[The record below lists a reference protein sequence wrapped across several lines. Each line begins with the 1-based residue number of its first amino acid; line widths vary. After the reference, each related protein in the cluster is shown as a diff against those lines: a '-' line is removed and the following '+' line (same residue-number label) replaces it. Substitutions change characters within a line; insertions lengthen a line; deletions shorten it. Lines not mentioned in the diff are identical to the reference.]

1 MPQPFS
7 ARHLGPNTDEKS
19 TMLKALG
26 LDSIDQLIEQT
37 VPASLPRTG
46 DPRIEDTL
54 SEEQALQ
61 MLSELA
67 DQNQLKVSMI
77 GCGYHG
83 TRLPAVIRRNVLE
96 NPDWYTAYTPYQ
108 PEISQGRL
116 EALMIFQQMIMDLTG
131 MEIAN
136 ASLLDEAT
144 AAAEAMTM
152 SKRLSRNK
160 SDLYFVDANVHPQT
174 IRVMQTRATPLG
186 IDLFIGDPR
195 TELAGKDV
203 FGALFQYPGTTG
215 EIVNF
220 RDEISALQ
228 ANKGLATMAS
238 DIMALAVLKSPAE
251 MGADIAIGS
260 TQRFGV
266 PMGYGGPHAAYFA
279 TRDSYKRS
287 VPGRL
292 IGLSVDAQGNPA
304 YRMALQTREQ
314 HIRREKATSNICTS
328 QALLAIIAAL
338 YCVYHGADGVRR
350 IAERIN
356 RLTRMLADKL
366 KQINMEIVHQH
377 YFDTLMV
384 HVPGQAKNALK
395 AALEHDV
402 NIRYIDD
409 NHVGISLDETHD
421 ESHINQLVNAFASPF
436 RKSNDMVNNQTP
448 ASSLPAE
455 LTRDSVFFEH
465 PVFNKHRNETS
476 MMRFLRGLAR
486 KDITL
491 ARSMIPLGS
500 CTMKLNSAT
509 EMDSISNPNFAAL
522 HPFVPRK
529 QAAGYQHIIQDL
541 SDDLCEITGYDA
553 FSMQPNA
560 GSQGEFAGLLSI
572 RGYHS
577 SRGDSQRNIC
587 LIPSSAHGTNPA
599 SAVMAGMKVI
609 IVKCDDEGNIDMS
622 DLQAKAQANHDTL
635 AALMITYPSTYGVF
649 ESTVQEICQLI
660 HNHGGQVYLDG
671 ANLNAMIGLVRPGDL
686 GADVSHLNLHK
697 TFAIPHGGGGP
708 GMGPIGVKKHLAP
721 FLPDHVLVEGVNPHE
736 NAQPMGSVSAAPWGS
751 PLILT
756 ISWAYIKM
764 LGGKGLTEATKMAI
778 LSSNYIASALSE
790 HYPVR
795 YTGANGRVA
804 HECIIDCSAFKE
816 SCGIM
821 VEDIAK
827 RLMDYGFHSPT
838 MSWPVH
844 DSLMIEPTESE
855 PKAELDRFISA
866 MIAIRAEIASIESG
880 ELDKSDNMLKNAP
893 HSNQLIDIEQWPHP
907 YTRQQAFFPEEGSK
921 FNKYWPPV
929 GRIDNIYGDRNLH
942 CSCPAPE
949 EYSDHHEGD

>member
-7 ARHLGPNTDEKS
+7 ARHLGPNANDRAQ
-19 TMLKALG
+19 MLEALG
-26 LDSIDQLIEQT
+26 LDTLDQLIDQT
-37 VPASLPRTG
+37 VPESLPRAG
-46 DPRIEDTL
+46 EPNIGNTL
-54 SEEQALQ
+54 SEEGALKT
-61 MLSELA
+61 LTALA
-67 DQNQLKVSMI
+67 DQNELKISMI
-77 GCGYHG
+77 GCGYYG

-144 AAAEAMTM
+144 AAAEAMSM
-152 SKRLSRNK
+152 SRRLSKNK
-160 SDLYFVDANVHPQT
+160 SNVYFVDKNAHPQT
-174 IRVMQTRATPLG
+174 IRVMQTRAAPMEIELIIGNPL
-186 IDLFIGDPR
+186 D
-195 TELAGKDV
+195 ELEKHDV
-203 FGALFQYPGTTG
+203 FGALFQYPGSDG
-215 EIVNF
+215 AIIDF
-220 RDEISALQ
+220 SAQIAALQ
-228 ANKGLATMAS
+228 ANKGLATLAA
-238 DIMALAVLKSPAE
+238 DVMALALLKSPAE

-266 PMGYGGPHAAYFA
+266 PLGYGGPHAAYFA

-292 IGLSVDAQGNPA
+292 IGLSIDAQGNPA

-328 QALLAIIAAL
+328 QALLAILSAL
-338 YCVYHGADGVRR
+338 YCVYHGADGVHR
-350 IAERIN
+350 IAGRIN
-356 RLTRMLADKL
+356 RLARMLADQL
-366 KQINMEIVHQH
+366 KQIDIHVVHEH
-377 YFDTLMV
+377 YFDTLLIA
-384 HVPGQAKNALK
+384 VPGQAKKAVA
-395 AALEHDV
+395 AALAQDV
-402 NIRYIDD
+402 NIRYVDADHIC
-409 NHVGISLDETHD
+409 ISLDETHD
-421 ESHINQLVNAFASPF
+421 DSHVEQLLNAFASPF
-436 RKSNDMVNNQTP
+436 RAAADIVKNLTP
-448 ASSLPAE
+448 APSLPASLIRE
-455 LTRDSVFFEH
+455 SSYFSH
-465 PVFNKHRNETS
+465 PVFNIHRNETS

-509 EMDSISNPNFAAL
+509 EMDSVSNPRFASL
-522 HPFVPRK
+522 HPFVPLD
-529 QAAGYQHIIQDL
+529 QARGYQKIIQDL
-541 SDDLCEITGYDA
+541 SEDLCEITGYDA
-553 FSMQPNA
+553 ISMQPNA
-560 GSQGEFAGLLSI
+560 GSQGEFTGLLSI
-572 RGYHS
+572 RSYHL
-577 SRGDSQRNIC
+577 SRGDSQRKIC

-599 SAVMAGMKVI
+599 SAVMAGMKVV
-609 IVKCDDEGNIDMS
+609 IVKCDDEGSIDMA
-622 DLQAKAQANHDTL
+622 DLTEKAEKYSHEL
-635 AALMITYPSTYGVF
+635 AALMVTYPSTYGVF
-649 ESTVQEICQLI
+649 EATIEEICQLI

-671 ANLNAMIGLVRPGDL
+671 ANLNAMIGIMRPGDL

-721 FLPDHVLVEGVNPHE
+721 FLPDHVMVEGVNPHP
-736 NAQPMGSVSAAPWGS
+736 NARPLGSVSAAPWGS
-751 PLILT
+751 PLILS

-764 LGGKGLTEATKMAI
+764 LGNRGLTDASKVAI
-778 LSSNYIASALSE
+778 LSSNYIATALSK

-795 YTGANGRVA
+795 YTGDKGRVA

-816 SCGIM
+816 SCGVT

-855 PKAELDRFISA
+855 PKSELDRFIAA
-866 MIAIRAEIASIESG
+866 MVSIREEIAEIESG
-880 ELDKSDNMLKNAP
+880 KMDKSNNPLKNAP
-893 HSNQLIDIEQWPHP
+893 HSCELIDYDEWPFP
-907 YTRQQAFFPEEGSK
+907 YTREQAFYPEPGSK
-921 FNKYWPPV
+921 FTKYWPPV

-942 CSCPAPE
+942 CACPAVDSYAE
-949 EYSDHHEGD
+949 D